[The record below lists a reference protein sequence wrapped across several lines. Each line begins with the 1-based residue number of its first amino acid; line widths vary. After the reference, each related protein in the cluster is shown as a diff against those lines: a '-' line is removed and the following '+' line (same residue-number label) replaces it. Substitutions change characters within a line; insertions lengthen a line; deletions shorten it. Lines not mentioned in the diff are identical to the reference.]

1 MDRPETLRQ
10 QQAIAP
16 AAPDLSPAASPLPPE
31 RVFSEPGRLS
41 AVVLDMLEWTAGDAE
56 TVATCAGYYRADTIA
71 LLAAQIGRRVA
82 RVRREV
88 EVALG
93 KPPATE

>member
-1 MDRPETLRQ
+1 MNMRPETL
-10 QQAIAP
+10 AP
-16 AAPDLSPAASPLPPE
+16 AAPDLTPTAPLPPPE

-56 TVATCAGYYRADTIA
+56 TVATCAGIYQSDTIA
-71 LLAAQIGRRVA
+71 LLATQIARRVA

-88 EVALG
+88 EAALAEG
-93 KPPATE
+93 TRHA

>member
-1 MDRPETLRQ
+1 MDMQPETFT
-10 QQAIAP
+10 P
-16 AAPDLSPAASPLPPE
+16 AAPDLSPAVASPPPPE

-41 AVVLDMLEWTAGDAE
+41 AVVLDMLEWTAGDAA

-71 LLAAQIGRRVA
+71 LLGAQIGRRVA

-88 EVALG
+88 EAALG
-93 KPPATE
+93 EASAADRAE

>member
-1 MDRPETLRQ
+1 MDTHLVTF
-10 QQAIAP
+10 AP
-16 AAPDLSPAASPLPPE
+16 VSPDLSPVAAALPPE

-56 TVATCAGYYRADTIA
+56 TVATCAGIYQSDTIA
-71 LLAAQIGRRVA
+71 LLATQIARRVA

-88 EVALG
+88 EAALAEG
-93 KPPATE
+93 TRHA